1 MPVFL
6 GGLAAALL
14 GTGDFFGGVGGRR
27 IDHRGAVVSIAWVA
41 SCVGAVVAGLFV
53 LVFPPAHFGRTD
65 FYWTLV
71 ALVFAATVRPLLYLS
86 MERGPMAV
94 VAPVFSLVSLVV
106 PAVVGPLTGDAL
118 GGAEFAG
125 VMLAI
130 PAVLLISSEGRLPNV
145 EMLRSGS
152 GVAMGCLV
160 GALLGCLSLTF
171 AQITPDAGAMPA
183 FLTQLGSVFWI
194 PMITVPFGLMA
205 PVSSDAR
212 RFGLLV
218 GLIDIGAVIAMVIA
232 FQRGNVAVVAAMLGF
247 APVTTMT
254 LAWRIYHES
263 VRRWQWVGAALGAVA
278 IILFSTAS

>member
-1 MPVFL
+1 MFL

-14 GTGDFFGGVGGRR
+14 GIGDFFGGVGGRR

-53 LVFPPAHFGRTD
+53 LVFPPANFGRTD

-71 ALVFAATVRPLLYLS
+71 AVVFTATVRPLLYLS

-94 VAPVFSLVSLVV
+94 VAPVFSLVSLVI

-118 GGAEFAG
+118 GGAELAG
-125 VMLAI
+125 VVLAV
-130 PAVLLISSEGRLPNV
+130 PAVLLISSEGRLPTT

-152 GVAMGCLV
+152 ALALGCLV
-160 GALLGCLSLTF
+160 GVMLGCVSLTF

-183 FLTQLGSVFWI
+183 FLTQLGAVAVI
-194 PMITVPFGLMA
+194 PLVTMPFRVMA
-205 PVSSDAR
+205 PVSSDVR

-218 GLIDIGAVIAMVIA
+218 GLIDIGAVISMVIA

-254 LAWRIYHES
+254 LAWRIYRET
-263 VRRWQWVGAALGAVA
+263 VRRWQWVGAGLGAVA
-278 IILFSTAS
+278 FILFSTAA

>member
-41 SCVGAVVAGLFV
+41 SCVGAAVAGLFV

-71 ALVFAATVRPLLYLS
+71 ALVFAATTRPLLYLS
-86 MERGPMAV
+86 MERGPIAV

-125 VMLAI
+125 VVLAI
-130 PAVLLISSEGRLPNV
+130 PAVLLISSEGRLPTV
-145 EMLRSGS
+145 KMLRSGS

-160 GALLGCLSLTF
+160 GTLLGCQSLTF

-194 PMITVPFGLMA
+194 PLITVPFRLMA
-205 PVSSDAR
+205 PVSSDVR
-212 RFGLLV
+212 RFGVLV

-263 VRRWQWVGAALGAVA
+263 VLRWQWVGAALGAVA

>member
-27 IDHRGAVVSIAWVA
+27 IDHPGAVVSIAWVA
-41 SCVGAVVAGLFV
+41 SFVGAIVAGLFV
-53 LVFPPAHFGRTD
+53 LVFRPVHFGRTD
-65 FYWTLV
+65 LYWTLLAV
-71 ALVFAATVRPLLYLS
+71 LLTATVRPLLYLA

-94 VAPVFSLVSLVV
+94 VAPVFSLVSLVI

-118 GGAEFAG
+118 GGAELVG
-125 VMLAI
+125 VLLAV
-130 PAVLLISSEGRLPNV
+130 PAVLLISSEGALPTT
-145 EMLRSGS
+145 EMLRSGP
-152 GVAMGCLV
+152 GLALGCLV
-160 GALLGCLSLTF
+160 GVLLGCVSLTF

-183 FLTQLGSVFWI
+183 FVTQLGAVAVI
-194 PMITVPFGLMA
+194 PLLTRPFRLMA
-205 PVSSDAR
+205 PLSRDVR

-218 GLIDIGAVIAMVIA
+218 GMIDIGAVISMVIA

-254 LAWRIYHES
+254 LAWRIYNEA
-263 VRRWQWVGAALGAVA
+263 VRRWQWVGAGIGAVA
-278 IILFSTAS
+278 FILFSTAA